1 MSATI
6 QDYRG
11 KAVNK
16 TDQVS
21 ALMEFPFYLEVR
33 GVQTAKT
40 ATTAKNKKIAD
51 KFKERK

>member
-1 MSATI
+1 MSATL
-6 QDYRG
+6 QDSRG

-40 ATTAKNKKIAD
+40 TTAKNKKITD